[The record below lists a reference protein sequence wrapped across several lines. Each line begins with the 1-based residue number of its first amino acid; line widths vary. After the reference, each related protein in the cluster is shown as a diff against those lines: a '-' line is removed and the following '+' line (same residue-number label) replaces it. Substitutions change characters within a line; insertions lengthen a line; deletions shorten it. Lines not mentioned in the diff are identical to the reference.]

1 MVRPVGFVDVTGL
14 TVKQLL
20 PRYSPAAAL
29 RAANHSPQARWAQIR
44 SFRRSTKRVQEVF
57 HAQLEDPDAAAVLSS
72 IKTSPKVPQTLTE
85 KIVQQYA
92 VGLPKDKYVKSGD
105 YVTIS
110 PHHCMTHDNS
120 WPVAL
125 KFMSIGASKLKDPN
139 QIVMTLDH
147 DVQNKS
153 EKNLTKY
160 RQIEE
165 FAKKQGVDFYPAGR
179 GIGHQIMV
187 EEGYAWPGTM
197 VVASDSHTNMYG
209 GIGCLGTPVVRTD
222 AASIWATGRTWWQ
235 IPPVAKVTFK
245 GTLPKGVTGKDVIVA
260 LCGLFDKDDVLNHA
274 IEFVG
279 SEETLR
285 SLPIDARLTIAN
297 MTTEWG
303 ALTGLFPMDSVLQ
316 GWLRAKATMSALDAA
331 EGRSG
336 NPRFS
341 HPRLD
346 KVFES
351 QLAADKGAQ
360 YAKYLYLD
368 LNTLSPYVSGPNSVK
383 VATPLNVLEDRN
395 IKINKAYL
403 VSCTNSRA
411 SDLAAAAKVFRDE
424 AKKNGGKVPKI
435 ADGVNFYIA
444 AASIPEQQ
452 IAEDAGDWQT
462 LIDGGAITLPAG
474 CGPCIGLGTGLLEPG
489 EVGISATNRNFKGR
503 MGSTDAKAYLASP
516 EVVAASA
523 LSGKL
528 SGPGWYER
536 PEGWTEVV
544 RGEGD
549 GVKEEDRMITADE
562 AFQKILDQLDGM
574 IEAGEQNFGSND
586 QSSDAPSASTEV
598 YPGFPERVEGE
609 IIFCDADNINTD
621 GIYPGKYTYQ
631 DNVPVEKMAEVCMEN
646 YDPKFSSLAKP
657 GDILVSGFNFG
668 CGSSREQA
676 ATAILAKKIPLVVAG
691 SFGNIFSRNS
701 INNALMGLEVPKLIQ
716 RLRETFS
723 DKPPSKPG
731 REITEPVGNKENQQ
745 SLDSPPPNPPT
756 PREQQLSRRTGWTLV
771 WGVKK
776 SQIEV
781 TEGQGGKK
789 WTEKVGELPPNVQE
803 IIAKGGLEKWVQNE
817 IAAA

>member
-1 MVRPVGFVDVTGL
+1 MHLIRSSRAFAQYSRVPSLLSVRTFSGVSRPQQDVFHS
-14 TVKQLL
+14 QQED
-20 PRYSPAAAL
+20 PSAAA
-29 RAANHSPQARWAQIR
+29 I
-44 SFRRSTKRVQEVF
+44 
-57 HAQLEDPDAAAVLSS
+57 LSS
-72 IKTSPKVPQTLTE
+72 LKTAPRTPQTLTE
-85 KIVQQYA
+85 KIVQRYA
-92 VGLPKDKYVKSGD
+92 LGLPKDKYVRAGD
-105 YVTIS
+105 YVTIA

-125 KFMSIGASKLKDPN
+125 KFMSIGASKLNDPK

-147 DVQNKS
+147 DVQNRS
-153 EKNLTKY
+153 EKNLKKY

-165 FAKKQGVDFYPAGR
+165 FAQNQGSDFYPAGR

-187 EEGYAWPGTM
+187 EEGYAWPGTL

-235 IPPVAKVTFK
+235 IPPVAKVTFT
-245 GTLPKGVTGKDVIVA
+245 GTLPQGVTGKDVIVA

-274 IEFVG
+274 IEFMG
-279 SEETLR
+279 SEETMK
-285 SLPIDARLTIAN
+285 SLPVDARLTIAN

-303 ALTGLFPMDSVLQ
+303 ALSGLFPVDGILQ
-316 GWLRAKATMSALDAA
+316 GWLRSKATMSALDQS
-331 EGRSG
+331 EGRTA
-336 NPRFS
+336 NDRFT
-341 HPRLD
+341 HEKLD
-346 KVFES
+346 QLFET
-351 QLAADKGAQ
+351 QLKPDEGAK
-360 YAKYLYLD
+360 YAKALH
-368 LNTLSPYVSGPNSVK
+368 LNLSTLSPYVSGPNSVK
-383 VATPLNVLEDRN
+383 VATPLNELDAQD
-395 IKINKAYL
+395 IKVNKAYL

-411 SDLAAAAKVFRDE
+411 SDLAAAAKVFKDE
-424 AKKNGGKVPKI
+424 AAKNEGIIPRI
-435 ADGVNFYIA
+435 ADGVQFYIA
-444 AASIPEQQ
+444 AASLPEQQ
-452 IAEDAGDWQT
+452 AAEESGDWQA
-462 LIDGGAITLPAG
+462 LIDAGAQALPAG

-523 LSGKL
+523 LRGKIT
-528 SGPGWYER
+528 GPGWYQK
-536 PEGWTEVV
+536 PEGWAGVV

-549 GVKEEDRMITADE
+549 GVREEDRMITAGE
-562 AFQKILDQLDGM
+562 ALDKIIGQLDSM
-574 IEAGEQNFGSND
+574 IESAEQKFGD
-586 QSSDAPSASTEV
+586 PEVRPEQQGGSTDV

-609 IIFCDADNINTD
+609 IVFCDADNINTD

-631 DNVPVEKMAEVCMEN
+631 DGVSVEKMAEVCMEN
-646 YDPKFSSLAKP
+646 YDPNFSAMTRP

-701 INNALMGLEVPKLIQ
+701 INNALMGLEVPKLIA

-723 DKPPSKPG
+723 DPAMQSTSSV
-731 REITEPVGNKENQQ
+731 EITEPEGNKENQQ
-745 SLDSPPPNPPT
+745 SLDSPPPSAT
-756 PREQQLSRRTGWTLV
+756 EPREKMLSRRTGWKLI
-771 WGVKK
+771 WDVKK

-781 TEGQGGKK
+781 TEGAGGKQ
-789 WTEKVGELPPNVQE
+789 WTEQVGELPPNVQE

-817 IAAA
+817 ISAT